1 MKEILKKLIKSLP
14 IAFTRN
20 QRYDKLT
27 KKIIKTIC
35 KADSNCVDV
44 GCHKGEVLD
53 IIRKYAPEGKHFGFE
68 PIPDLYIDLV
78 EKYSGST
85 VKIYDFALSN
95 NYGTATFN
103 YVVTNPSYSGLI
115 KRKYDNPHEEDTS
128 IVVKTE
134 KMDTVIPLNTKVDL
148 IKIDVEGG
156 ELLVLEG
163 AVEILKRDKPVVIF
177 EHGIGASD
185 YYGSSPDKIHNL
197 FTNCKMKIF
206 TLENFLNKGKQLTLA
221 EFEKQYY
228 NQVNYY
234 FVASA

>member
-1 MKEILKKLIKSLP
+1 MP

-53 IIRKYAPEGKHFGFE
+53 IMRKYAPEGKHFGFE

-78 EKYSGST
+78 EKYSGTT

>member
-53 IIRKYAPEGKHFGFE
+53 IMRKYAPEGKHFGFE

>member
-1 MKEILKKLIKSLP
+1 VKEILKKLIKSLP

-185 YYGSSPDKIHNL
+185 YYGSSPDKIHHL

-206 TLENFLNKGKQLTLA
+206 TLESFLNKGKQLTLA

>member
-1 MKEILKKLIKSLP
+1 MP

-53 IIRKYAPEGKHFGFE
+53 IMRKYAPEGKHFGFE

>member
-53 IIRKYAPEGKHFGFE
+53 IMRKYAPEGKHFGFE

-78 EKYSGST
+78 EKYSGTT

>member
-1 MKEILKKLIKSLP
+1 LP

-53 IIRKYAPEGKHFGFE
+53 IMRKYAPEGKHFGFE

-78 EKYSGST
+78 EKYSGTT

-234 FVASA
+234 FVAST

>member
-1 MKEILKKLIKSLP
+1 MP

-53 IIRKYAPEGKHFGFE
+53 IMRKYAPEGKHFGFE

-78 EKYSGST
+78 EKYSGTT

-163 AVEILKRDKPVVIF
+163 AVEIIKRDKPVVIF

-234 FVASA
+234 FVAST

>member
-1 MKEILKKLIKSLP
+1 L
-14 IAFTRN
+14 F
-20 QRYDKLT
+20 
-27 KKIIKTIC
+27 
-35 KADSNCVDV
+35 
-44 GCHKGEVLD
+44 
-53 IIRKYAPEGKHFGFE
+53 
-68 PIPDLYIDLV
+68 
-78 EKYSGST
+78 
-85 VKIYDFALSN
+85 
-95 NYGTATFN
+95 
-103 YVVTNPSYSGLI
+103 VVHCLI

-234 FVASA
+234 FVAST

>member
-1 MKEILKKLIKSLP
+1 MP

>member
-53 IIRKYAPEGKHFGFE
+53 IMRKYAPEGKHFGFE

-148 IKIDVEGG
+148 IKIDV
-156 ELLVLEG
+156 
-163 AVEILKRDKPVVIF
+163 
-177 EHGIGASD
+177 
-185 YYGSSPDKIHNL
+185 
-197 FTNCKMKIF
+197 
-206 TLENFLNKGKQLTLA
+206 
-221 EFEKQYY
+221 
-228 NQVNYY
+228 
-234 FVASA
+234 

>member
-1 MKEILKKLIKSLP
+1 MP

-53 IIRKYAPEGKHFGFE
+53 IMRKYAPEGKHFGFE

-78 EKYSGST
+78 EKYSGTT

-134 KMDTVIPLNTKVDL
+134 KMDTVIPINTKVDL